1 MTAPVVSVIV
11 PCRNEA
17 RYIGPCLESL
27 LSADYPAERLEI
39 LVVDGMS
46 DDGTAERVREFA
58 GRDARVRLLLNPK
71 RIVPCAMNVGLA
83 AARGDVIM
91 RMDAHSDYPPNYIP
105 ALVGWLER
113 TGADNVG
120 GACHTVPADD
130 SPTAQAIAL
139 ALAHPFGIGNA
150 WFRRGVTAPTR
161 VDTVPFGCFRPELFR
176 RIGGF
181 DEELVRNQDD
191 ELNFR
196 ILRHGGSVLLVPDVV
211 CRYYARSSFRQL
223 GRTYYQYG
231 LFKPLV
237 AYKIGRVMT
246 ARQLAPP
253 AFVLTLLICAAAAP
267 WSMAARV
274 ALGLVILAYATVA
287 LGMGLNGA
295 RGRGARTGALLAGA
309 FATLHISYG
318 LGFLAGTIGLAVR
331 RWRPGPEPA
340 AIPLSR

>member
-1 MTAPVVSVIV
+1 MTTPLVSVIV

-27 LSADYPAERLEI
+27 LRADYPADRLEI
-39 LVVDGMS
+39 LVVDGLS
-46 DDGTAERVREFA
+46 DDGTAERVLEFA
-58 GRDARVRLLLNPK
+58 GRDARIRLLRNPK
-71 RIVPCAMNVGLA
+71 RIVPCAMNIGLA

-91 RMDAHSDYPPNYIP
+91 RMDAHSDYPTNYIP

-120 GACHTVPADD
+120 GACLTLPADD
-130 SPTAQAIAL
+130 SPTARAIAL

-150 WFRRGVTAPTR
+150 WFRRGVTTPTP
-161 VDTVPFGCFRPELFR
+161 VDTVPFGCFRPTLFR

-223 GRTYYQYG
+223 ARTYYQYG

-253 AFVLTLLICAAAAP
+253 AFVLALLTAGAAAP
-267 WSMAARV
+267 WSLAARV
-274 ALGLVILAYATVA
+274 ALGLVIPAYAMAA
-287 LGMGLNGA
+287 LGFGVSGA
-295 RGRGARTGALLAGA
+295 RGHGVRAGALLAGA

-318 LGFLAGTIGLAVR
+318 LGFVAGTLRLALR
-331 RWRPGPEPA
+331 RWRPGPDPA